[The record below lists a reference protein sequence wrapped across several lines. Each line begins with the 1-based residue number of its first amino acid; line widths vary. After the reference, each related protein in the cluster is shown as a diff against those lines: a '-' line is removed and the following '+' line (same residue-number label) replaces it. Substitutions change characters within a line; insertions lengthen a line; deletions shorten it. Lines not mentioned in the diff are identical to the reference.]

1 MPESQRNPVRYEIE
15 PIGYVRSSLK
25 RREDAPHQG
34 PEGAPAA
41 WLELEERFAD
51 GLLGLEPGAELDV
64 VTWLHLSERDILRVR
79 PSHDPERRLRGV
91 FATRAP
97 VRPNPL
103 GIHRVQV
110 RAVEGT
116 RLEVE
121 PLEAVDGTP
130 VVDIKAAFTHR
141 DAD

>member
-1 MPESQRNPVRYEIE
+1 MPDSQNSPVHYEIE
-15 PIGYVRSSLK
+15 PIGYVRSPLK

-34 PEGAPAA
+34 WQGAPSA
-41 WLELEERFAD
+41 WIELEARFAD
-51 GLLGLEPGAELDV
+51 GLLGLEPGAEVDV
-64 VTWLHLSERDILRVR
+64 VTWLHLSERDILQVR

-110 RAVEGT
+110 RAVDGT
-116 RLEVE
+116 RLQVE

-130 VVDIKAAFTHR
+130 VVDIKAALTHY
-141 DAD
+141 DAG

>member
-1 MPESQRNPVRYEIE
+1 MSESRPDAPRYDIQ
-15 PIGYVRSSLK
+15 PIGIVRSPLK

-34 PEGAPAA
+34 WLGAPAA
-41 WLELEERFAD
+41 WIELEDRFAD
-51 GLLGLEPGAELDV
+51 GLLGLEPGAEVDV
-64 VTWLHLSERDILRVR
+64 VTWFHLSDRDILQVR

-103 GIHRVQV
+103 GIHRVRV
-110 RAVEGT
+110 LALEGT
-116 RLEVE
+116 RLHVE

-130 VVDIKAAFTHR
+130 VVDIKAALTHY

>member
-1 MPESQRNPVRYEIE
+1 MPESQPAPRYEIE

-34 PEGAPAA
+34 WQGAPAA
-41 WLELEERFAD
+41 WIELEARFAG
-51 GLLGLEPGAELDV
+51 GLLGLEPGAEVDV
-64 VTWLHLSERDILRVR
+64 VTWLHLSDRDILQVR

-103 GIHRVQV
+103 GIHRAQV
-110 RAVEGT
+110 RAIEGT
-116 RLEVE
+116 RVQVE

-130 VVDIKAAFTHR
+130 VVDIKAAITHYGEG
-141 DAD
+141 